1 MYFSLD
7 GLFSEDVN
15 IKIYSLI
22 GERVDQFIVSGL
34 NFGKIDTKW
43 TPSNNV
49 SSGTYFIEASIKGG
63 KQNQKILFIK

>member
-1 MYFSLD
+1 MDGPFSKD
-7 GLFSEDVN
+7 IN

-22 GERVDQFIVSGL
+22 GERVDQFIVSKS

-49 SSGTYFIEASIKGG
+49 SSGTYFIEASFKGS
-63 KQNQKILFIK
+63 KQSQKILFIK